1 MNLSDKI
8 EDGPVCELVCVV
20 FAPEISLEF
29 EMGTSPEAVWVI
41 SAIYL
46 IPALQL
52 PVLGL
57 S

>member
-1 MNLSDKI
+1 MNLSAKI
-8 EDGPVCELVCVV
+8 EDGPVCVV
-20 FAPEISLEF
+20 FTPEISLEF

-46 IPALQL
+46 MPALQL